1 MAKVLRWVAL
11 LSVASG
17 FQPSVG
23 PSRLGRVASSALRS
37 TTKEDTKSSQS
48 AADQLRTSG
57 LVSAATVAAAAVNQA
72 VSMTTLDAPDVGRSY
87 VALRRDGKVDADTGL
102 PLSYDKDLIQEYWLK
117 QGSALQERWGEFL
130 RLSVPFLI
138 RVATLL
144 VQGGVDALQE
154 NGASLARDARVICEK
169 LGPTFIKLAQTLSVR
184 PDVLPA
190 AALAELAVLQ
200 DSVVEFPTDVAVE
213 TIERELG
220 RPLGAVF
227 SEISQ
232 TPVAAA
238 SLAQVYK
245 ATLAEDG
252 TQVAVKVQRPKI
264 LETVSKD
271 LYVLRRAA
279 EVYQRLMDRFA
290 PQQKTNYVEL
300 LNEWAVGFYTELD
313 FLSEVENQLSI
324 RDVLVDRNDTRV
336 DGIYVPYAVEE
347 LCTSR
352 VAVTEWIDGV
362 KLSTCEAG
370 VIKDLTPVA
379 QEAFLV
385 QLLESGTFHAD
396 PHPGNLFLMAD
407 GRLGLL
413 DFGLV
418 ARVRRD
424 DQDTM
429 VSAIIHLANKDFA
442 ALVDDFIALEVLPKD
457 TNRPTVIP
465 LMDKA
470 LSPYIAGGGAKKFEE
485 RVRASYGID
494 PDADLTKA
502 VGGFQAMTQD
512 ALTVLNDVPF
522 SIPPYFALLG
532 RAIVTLEG
540 IALLGDPDYA
550 LIQAAYP
557 FVSRKLLSSDR
568 PALRTALQEALYAG
582 QGSTAQN
589 RNALNPRRLASLV
602 TSALDATGADTVVA
616 GGAIDLDAVGDDAKV
631 ADLAKYVLSDRG
643 GALRDLVEDEL
654 VVVLDVLGRSAARR
668 LFDRAAAASRVARN
682 VPFFGAALDRA
693 LPDATAVPLPLPYL
707 PADGAAPAVV
717 VASPRELLDAV
728 APPLSRD
735 DELYA
740 LDLTKVLTDADS
752 KLLSEEARATVD
764 ALLGSAADPLDPV
777 AAAKALVEA
786 LGSASSVSGDDRFDA
801 LLQQTATLL
810 DTRRPALP
818 SPHGEGS
825 DSEETLLAAVS
836 TLDDHE
842 LATLR
847 SSAASVADRLA
858 AQARKRLQPLVLGA

>member
-1 MAKVLRWVAL
+1 MARDRIYRQTHRETMAMLRLIAAVAVVTAL
-11 LSVASG
+11 QAPIVK
-17 FQPSVG
+17 P
-23 PSRLGRVASSALRS
+23 PTTTKLRS
-37 TTKEDTKSSQS
+37 TPTKTPAN
-48 AADQLRTSG
+48 AADQLG
-57 LVSAATVAAAAVNQA
+57 MGAAVSAATVAAAAVNQA
-72 VSMTTLDAPDVGRSY
+72 VSMSKLDAPDVGKSY
-87 VALRRDGKVDADTGL
+87 VALRSDGKVDDETGL
-102 PLSYDKDLIQEYWLK
+102 PLSYDKDLIETYWRS

-130 RLSVPFLI
+130 RLSVPFLL

-144 VQGGVDALQE
+144 VQNGVDALEE
-154 NGASLARDARVICEK
+154 NGASLAKDARVICEK

-190 AALAELAVLQ
+190 AALEELAVLQ
-200 DSVVEFPTDVAVE
+200 DSVVQFPTELAVE
-213 TIERELG
+213 TIEKELG
-220 RPLGAVF
+220 GPLGSFFA
-227 SEISQ
+227 SISDE
-232 TPVAAA
+232 PVAAA

-252 TQVAVKVQRPKI
+252 SDVAVKVQRPKI
-264 LETVSKD
+264 LEQVSKD

-324 RDVLVDRNDTRV
+324 RDVLVNRNDTAV
-336 DGIYVPYAVEE
+336 DGIYVPYAVER

-352 VAVTEWIDGV
+352 VAVTEWIDGA
-362 KLSTCEAG
+362 KLSTATPAT
-370 VIKDLTPVA
+370 IKALTPIA

-396 PHPGNLFLMAD
+396 PHPGNLFLMDD

-429 VSAIIHLANKDFA
+429 VSSIIHLANKDFPS
-442 ALVDDFIALEVLPKD
+442 LVDDFIALEVLPKD
-457 TNRPTVIP
+457 TQRATVIP

-470 LSPYIAGGGAKKFEE
+470 LSPYIAGGGAKQFER
-485 RVRASYGID
+485 RVKESYGID
-494 PDADLTKA
+494 ADADLTKA

-568 PALRTALQEALYAG
+568 PALRGALQEALYSG
-582 QGSTAQN
+582 QGSNAQH
-589 RNALNPRRLASLV
+589 RASLNPRRLASLV
-602 TSALDATGADTVVA
+602 TSALDATGQDTVVA
-616 GGAIDLDAVGDDAKV
+616 GGSIDLDAVGDDAKV
-631 ADLAKYVLSDRG
+631 EDLAKYVLGARG
-643 GALRDLVEDEL
+643 GALRDLVEDEA
-654 VVVLDVLGRSAARR
+654 VVVLDVLGRQAARR
-668 LFDRAAAASRVARN
+668 LFDRAAAA
-682 VPFFGAALDRA
+682 AAAPVRGLPLIGKALSGA
-693 LPDATAVPLPLPYL
+693 LPDATAVPLPLPFL
-707 PADGAAPAVV
+707 EDGDPKLL
-717 VASPRELLDAV
+717 VATPRELLDAI
-728 APPLSRD
+728 APPLGRD

-740 LDLTKVLTDADS
+740 IDLTNVLTDADA
-752 KLLSEEARATVD
+752 KLLGDDARTTVA
-764 ALLGSAADPLDPV
+764 ALLGSASAPV
-777 AAAKALVEA
+777 ELAPAARAVVEA
-786 LGSASSVSGDDRFDA
+786 LGSGASVAGDDRFDG
-801 LLQQTATLL
+801 LL
-810 DTRRPALP
+810 DGLESALGGGGA
-818 SPHGEGS
+818 HG
-825 DSEETLLAAVS
+825 DDTLLAALGA
-836 TLDDHE
+836 LDDHE
-842 LATLR
+842 RAALR
-847 SSAASVADRLA
+847 ASASSVLDRLRGR
-858 AQARKRLQPLVLGA
+858 ARDRLRPLLLA